1 MDAADVLEVTDLA
14 NAIARA
20 EEVIRA
26 RSSHALNASPSSSG
40 ESGVPDMFDRLLA
53 TGPFA
58 DAATNEARAA
68 QNEKTDDIAG
78 SAVYAPYRPTPVPPP
93 VNHLAAPSG
102 KTTLSFG
109 GLSPDGTHPL
119 PALHPSTLM
128 QTPLPLPPPY
138 NSRDLDKRSA
148 DIAADV
154 APAPATQTPA
164 PAPSASSLP
173 PAARTA
179 PILILDE
186 DAFYHPAGR
195 IRGFA
200 DVTLESYRP
209 EPTVMVRLRQRRST
223 LAWVVIAVLVP
234 LALFALFVLSVTVGS
249 RVSVSEPAATAAT
262 ARTVQPAQP
271 RVEKAPAAAATPAPA
286 PSPTVVTSSS
296 PVVPVF
302 DVNNLPPVKGG
313 ASKRH

>member
-1 MDAADVLEVTDLA
+1 
-14 NAIARA
+14 
-20 EEVIRA
+20 
-26 RSSHALNASPSSSG
+26 
-40 ESGVPDMFDRLLA
+40 MFDRLLA

-58 DAATNEARAA
+58 DAGEAHAA
-68 QNEKTDDIAG
+68 QDEKTDDIAG

-102 KTTLSFG
+102 KATLSFG

-148 DIAADV
+148 ADIADV
-154 APAPATQTPA
+154 APTPIPAPATQTPA

-262 ARTVQPAQP
+262 ARTVQPA
-271 RVEKAPAAAATPAPA
+271 RVEKATPATVAPT

-313 ASKRH
+313 ASKRR